1 MSTPIPMRTMTPT
14 AIQVVGTFRRYAA
27 IANPTIRMRNPM
39 RYVAKEDMKEEG
51 GWCQAPDVR

>member
-1 MSTPIPMRTMTPT
+1 MRTPIPMSTMTPT

-39 RYVAKEDMKEEG
+39 RYVAKEDMKERCWVKG
-51 GWCQAPDVR
+51 DR